1 MDKKEVRSFTIGEMQ
16 ESGERTI
23 EASLS
28 SEFPVQR
35 SRGKEILSHAPGAVD
50 LSRAPLP
57 LVIGHDVTGLPV
69 GVVEGLRVEG
79 GKLRGSLR
87 FGESARAQE
96 VMADVKAG
104 ILRNL
109 SVGYL
114 VQATERAQGDS
125 YKVTRWLPYE
135 CSLVA
140 APADPTIGVGRS
152 MNTNTPQEG
161 TKMDMNDIRQ
171 HQTRIMAELGDL
183 AASGSD
189 AEALEAKK
197 RELADLDTRLAV
209 MEDLAKR
216 KGGNDK
222 VPPLGAPAGTAPIR
236 DGEVRILAPGDKLAD
251 TCRRDLP
258 EGIRADELSL
268 GRAIRAMVLNDWSDA
283 KAERA
288 VMVEATSGLGG
299 VLVPEPMSATVLDLA
314 RNSAVVMQAGA
325 STVPMTSS
333 TLKLCK
339 TSQDVTAYWRAEG
352 EAITASDMAFEP
364 MTLTAKVL
372 AALVT
377 VSIELIEDAANV
389 QGLIEASIASALGL
403 ELDRVALF
411 GSGVG
416 AEPLGLFGAAGV
428 QAVDMGATAGAALT
442 NYDPFIVAQGKLLD
456 VNAIPGAIV
465 MAPRTAT
472 SLALLKDTTNQ
483 PLVAPASYASAVK
496 LTSNQIPVDLTHG
509 TAHNA
514 SVAFTGAWSD
524 LLVGMRTGL
533 TLEASRV
540 AGADAFAKM
549 LVQIRCYLRA
559 DIAVARSNHFA
570 MVKGIIPAA

>member
-57 LVIGHDVTGLPV
+57 LVIGHDVTDLPV

-152 MNTNTPQEG
+152 MNINTPQEG

-222 VPPLGAPAGTAPIR
+222 VPPLGAPAGAAAIR
-236 DGEVRILAPGDKLAD
+236 DGEVRILAPADKLAD
-251 TCRRDLP
+251 ACRRDLVDGIKP
-258 EGIRADELSL
+258 EELSL
-268 GRAIRAMVLNDWSDA
+268 GRVVRGLVTGSWDG
-283 KAERA
+283 AEAEKRA
-288 VMVEATSGLGG
+288 VMVEGTASLGG
-299 VLVPEPMSATVLDLA
+299 VLIPTPMAAQVIDLA
-314 RNSAVVMQAGA
+314 RNQAVVFQAGA
-325 STVPMTSS
+325 STVPMTAN
-333 TLKLCK
+333 TLKMGK
-339 TSQDVTAYWRAEG
+339 VTGDMTASWRAENA
-352 EAITASDMAFEP
+352 AITASEMSFDGLTF
-364 MTLTAKVL
+364 TAKAL
-372 AALVT
+372 AAICTISV
-377 VSIELIEDAANV
+377 ELMEDAANINA
-389 QGLIEASIASALGL
+389 LIENSIAQAIAL
-403 ELDRVALF
+403 ELDRAALF
-411 GSGVG
+411 GSGVDP
-416 AEPLGLFGAAGV
+416 EPKGLNGVTGV
-428 QAVDMGATAGAALT
+428 QEVSMGTNGAALT
-442 NYDPFIVAQGKLLD
+442 GYSPFTLAAQKLYEK
-456 VNAIPGAIV
+456 NAIPGAFV
-465 MAPRTAT
+465 FSPRTWA
-472 SLALLKDTTNQ
+472 ALEGLVDTTGQ
-483 PLVAPASYASAVK
+483 PLAAPASFASAGK
-496 LTSNQIPVDLTHG
+496 LVSNQIPNNLTKG
-509 TAHNA
+509 TASNA
-514 SVAFTGAWSD
+514 SSVFIGAWQN
-524 LLVGMRTGL
+524 LMVGMRSTL

-540 AGADAFAKM
+540 AGADAFSKM
-549 LVQIRCYLRA
+549 QIMIRAYIRA
-559 DIAVARSNHFA
+559 DVQVARPDHFA
-570 MVKGIIPAA
+570 KITGIIPAA